1 MAKQISYAE
10 ALLDIAAR
18 YPAATEDRRTEVT
31 YAILREY
38 DMLPDPIVPD
48 DPNAARIAE
57 LEAQLV
63 QLAALARG
71 AIIPAP
77 APTVAPQPFGA
88 VPVAVPSPAGPAA
101 PVLYADP
108 TTNAV
113 VEAAAARESV
123 PVVAETDA
131 VAALR
136 AQLAGGG
143 DALL

>member
-77 APTVAPQPFGA
+77 APTVAAAPPAPIAPVAVAPQPFGA

-108 TTNAV
+108 PTNAV
-113 VEAAAARESV
+113 VEAAAARE
-123 PVVAETDA
+123 
-131 VAALR
+131 
-136 AQLAGGG
+136 
-143 DALL
+143 